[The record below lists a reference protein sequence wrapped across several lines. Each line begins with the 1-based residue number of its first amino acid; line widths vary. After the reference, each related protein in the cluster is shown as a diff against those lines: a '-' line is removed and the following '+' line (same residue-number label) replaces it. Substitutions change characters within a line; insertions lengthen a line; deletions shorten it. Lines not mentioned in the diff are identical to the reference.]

1 MTDKE
6 RMDYALLV
14 RNVVEV
20 YQSEL
25 RMAKLRLE
33 RQQSQ
38 YISAMLSY
46 DKAVEQYEKRIAELV
61 SICENHGF
69 SSSEIE
75 NLTTWRDGK

>member
-14 RNVVEV
+14 RNVVEI

-46 DKAVEQYEKRIAELV
+46 DKAVEKYEKRISELV

-69 SSSEIE
+69 SNSEIE

>member
-38 YISAMLSY
+38 YISAMISY
-46 DKAVEQYEKRIAELV
+46 DRAVEKYEKRIAETV
-61 SICENHGF
+61 SICKNHGF

-75 NLTTWRDGK
+75 NLTAWRNGK

>member
-38 YISAMLSY
+38 YISAMISY
-46 DKAVEQYEKRIAELV
+46 DRAVEKYEKRISETV

-75 NLTTWRDGK
+75 NLTTWNDGK

>member
-14 RNVVEV
+14 RNVVEI
-20 YQSEL
+20 YQAEL

-33 RQQSQ
+33 RQQIQ

-46 DKAVEQYEKRIAELV
+46 DRAVEQYEKRIVELV

>member
-33 RQQSQ
+33 RQQSL
-38 YISAMLSY
+38 YISAMIAY
-46 DKAVEQYEKRIAELV
+46 DRAVQKYEKRIAETV

-75 NLTTWRDGK
+75 NLTAWKDGK